1 MDINSVLQHFRVMR
15 QEGPNSWM
23 CVCPAH
29 TDTNAS
35 LHISL
40 GDNGKILLKCF
51 SGCAAHDIAAAAGLT
66 MQDLFD
72 DRLSSVKRQQG
83 PRVPYGLTVAKYA
96 AAKKL
101 NVSWLNLWHVTDG
114 QRPSKRGKMHP
125 GVRIPYLDEHGKET
139 AVRWR
144 MVMQKDTGSN
154 GEDLRFVWDKGNKT
168 LLYGLW
174 RIGEWPHDYV
184 FVSEGE
190 SDTHSLWSAGFPA
203 MAFPGA
209 GNYKPERDD
218 KWLQMFKVVYVSMEP
233 DNGGKT
239 LYKRLHLGGLKNI
252 RLYHLDGAHKDP
264 SSLWCAVAPEEFVRR
279 MREAM
284 HAAVPMDQF
293 EKPAGWNWTAKDDE
307 ELANGLPDW
316 PKQDHRAETSAKNGL
331 QAENQ
336 GRPKTDYLGLVE
348 AYADRLRDS
357 TGALTLR
364 FWRESWY
371 RFDGRKYQLISD
383 SDVENEIMAFLQ
395 IVEIQEAYNVQP
407 SAQAMRNTMAG
418 LRSMRY
424 CGLPAALPA
433 MTWISDGSD
442 GSGWRAMANGLVDL
456 EQASE
461 YQLTLADG
469 GGKADPAEVACF
481 TRPLTADLLATT
493 AQTYPYDPDADCP
506 RFKQMLIDLQPDQAM
521 RDMLQ
526 MMMGLCLVPETKYAK
541 FWILY
546 GNGGTGKS
554 TFLRILKRV
563 VGADNCCNVPL
574 LDLQDK
580 FSLWPLA
587 ERLVNIV
594 EELQPDDKFGSIR
607 YVEDRFKNMVSGGDI
622 PVERKG
628 RDRTEAKC
636 LARHV
641 FACNQLPVFGDRSDG
656 LWDRMVIVPFEQR
669 IRNTG
674 KMILDFDQ
682 TLVDELPGILNFAL
696 VGLARLRRLDRF
708 PEPEACLQAKAEHR
722 DRCDQDSLWIRE
734 NFVRDDNPVNGWSFV
749 SVAYD
754 AYRKFL
760 TANGLFQRTAVTF
773 TDLVA
778 KVYGIKATPVSRT
791 DRRRRFVGLR
801 FVGDQAQHPEEEH
814 NPLPPTVDAS
824 DIPDA
829 PF

>member
-1 MDINSVLQHFRVMR
+1 MGLFMNIHEILTHFHVFS
-15 QEGPNSWM
+15 QNGPNDWM
-23 CVCPAH
+23 VNCPAH
-29 TDTNAS
+29 TDTTAS
-35 LHISL
+35 LHISVA
-40 GDNGKILLKCF
+40 DNGKILMKCH
-51 SGCAAHDIAAAAGLT
+51 SGCKVTDIVAAVGLT

-72 DRLSSVKRQQG
+72 DSRQTQKLHI
-83 PRVPYGLTVAKYA
+83 PYGLTLAKYA
-96 AAKKL
+96 AAKHL
-101 NVSWLNLWHVTDG
+101 DAAMLNLWHVTDG
-114 QRPSKRGKMHP
+114 QKPSRRGKPYP
-125 GVRIPYLDEHGKET
+125 GVRMAYLDEHGKEV

-144 MVMQKDTGSN
+144 MVMEKGTGDR
-154 GEDLRFVWDKGNKT
+154 GQDQRFLWDKGSKT
-168 LLYGLW
+168 MLYGLW
-174 RIGEWPHDYV
+174 RMGEWNHDYMV
-184 FVSEGE
+184 LVEGE
-190 SDTHSLWSAGFPA
+190 SDTQTLWSARVNA
-203 MAFPGA
+203 MGLPGA
-209 GNYKPERDD
+209 GNYQPDRDD
-218 KWLQMFKVVYVSMEP
+218 RWLSQYKKVYVNMEP
-233 DNGGKT
+233 DSGGKA
-239 LYKRLHLGGLKNI
+239 LFKRLHKGGLKNI
-252 RLYHLDGAHKDP
+252 RLMRLDKIHKDP
-264 SSLWCAVAPEEFVRR
+264 SSLWCATTKEDFTVRLRDAMAHATPMESFQKPEQWDWSE
-279 MREAM
+279 
-284 HAAVPMDQF
+284 
-293 EKPAGWNWTAKDDE
+293 KDDE
-307 ELANGLPDW
+307 ELANGQPDY
-316 PKQDHRAETSAKNGL
+316 PPEFDMRKVKTPENAKL
-331 QAENQ
+331 AENQ
-336 GRPKTDYLGLVE
+336 GRPKTDYLGLVDT
-348 AYADRLRDS
+348 YANSLRDS
-357 TGALTLR
+357 SGSLTLR

-371 RFDGRKYQLISD
+371 RYDGRRYALTSD
-383 SDVENEIMAFLQ
+383 SDVQNEIMAYLQ
-395 IVEIQEAYNVQP
+395 DVGVQEAFNVLP
-407 SAQAMRNTMAG
+407 SAQAMRNTLAG

-424 CGLPAALPA
+424 CGLPSALPA
-433 MTWISDGSD
+433 MTWISDGTD

-456 EQASE
+456 GQAAE
-461 YQLTLADG
+461 YQLTLSESG
-469 GGKADPAEVACF
+469 GSADPVEVGCF
-481 TRPLTADLLATT
+481 TRPLTSDLLTTT
-493 AQTYPYDPDADCP
+493 AQNYIYDPDADCP
-506 RFKQMLIDLQPDQAM
+506 RFRQMLIDLQPEQSM

-641 FACNQLPVFGDRSDG
+641 FACNQLPIFGDRSDG
-656 LWDRMVIVPFEQR
+656 LWDRMIIVPFEQR

-674 KMILDFDQ
+674 KMILDFDE

-696 VGLARLRRLDRF
+696 IGLAKLRRLDRF

-722 DRCDQDSLWIRE
+722 DRCDQDSLWVRE
-734 NFVRDDNPVNGWSFV
+734 NLVRDDNLVTGKCFV
-749 SVAYD
+749 STVYD
-754 AYRKFL
+754 SYRKFL
-760 TANGLFQRTAVTF
+760 VANGLYQRTAVTF
-773 TDLVA
+773 QDIVA

-791 DRRRRFVGLR
+791 DRRRQFVGLR
-801 FVGDQAQHPEEEH
+801 FIGDGLPQPEEH